1 MPGAGR
7 DVRGWGGAGVRPQP
21 GLRRLLL
28 PSGVGLLLEG
38 RAAVATGH
46 CAVPLRLL
54 LHSMGAQAALGDHDR
69 RLSRLRVPP
78 PPVLPLLRSAGRP
91 GINPQGIFFFK
102 GFVFKA
108 IFFIC
113 CHRYVVGINFS
124 YMPAYKQ
131 ISFSPQGFT
140 NAYC

>member
-1 MPGAGR
+1 MDADAVPGAGR

-38 RAAVATGH
+38 RAAGATGH

-91 GINPQGIFFFK
+91 GINPQGIFF
-102 GFVFKA
+102 
-108 IFFIC
+108 
-113 CHRYVVGINFS
+113 
-124 YMPAYKQ
+124 Q
-131 ISFSPQGFT
+131 T
-140 NAYC
+140 NHLQSHLFYLLPSLCSTP